1 MTEKTENTENENVKA
16 EAAAADTAAE
26 GATAAATA
34 ADGEKDA
41 GKDAEKAKAQSAEKP
56 AATDV
61 DSKMDAAAAAA
72 HVEDADASK
81 SGKPMV
87 TLPWKFGRKKPIV
100 VRRAWATVGVI
111 VIVLVVAGVGFGI
124 WHNQP
129 GFCSTLCHSPMS
141 TYVDGYNSDPS
152 TLAYQHGHVVKSGD
166 GANEKAAAT
175 LKSGVSDSSMNCLTC
190 HVPKIGEQIAEAGM
204 WLDGNYTVDQ
214 NGKLVLSN
222 PGYQAN
228 KEFCTKCHDYEKV
241 IASTEHYWGD
251 DEPANP
257 HASHQGDLDCS
268 SCHNVHGTSTL
279 MCSSCHNFDVPEG
292 WQSVGQ
298 AQSQTQVKAQ
308 S

>member
-1 MTEKTENTENENVKA
+1 MTEKTENMENENVKA
-16 EAAAADTAAE
+16 EAEAAAAEEGVAQHEAVQAAE
-26 GATAAATA
+26 EGTAQE
-34 ADGEKDA
+34 G
-41 GKDAEKAKAQSAEKP
+41 GQP

-61 DSKMDAAAAAA
+61 ESKMAAAAAAA
-72 HVEDADASK
+72 HVDDADDAGARK
-81 SGKPMV
+81 DGKPTV
-87 TLPWKFGRKKPIV
+87 TLPFKFGREKPIV

-111 VIVLVVAGVGFGI
+111 VIVLVVAGAGFGI

-129 GFCSTLCHSPMS
+129 GFCGTLCHSPMS

-175 LKSGVSDSSMNCLTC
+175 LKDGISDSSMNCLTC

-214 NGKLVLSN
+214 DGKLVLSD
-222 PGYQAN
+222 PAYKAN

-251 DEPANP
+251 DEAANP

-292 WQSVGQ
+292 WQTVGQ
-298 AQSQTQVKAQ
+298 TQAQVKAK
-308 S
+308 